1 MTHLPLKITKLFL
14 VFSTLFFMS
23 SCNLVG
29 TQKAGELN
37 DKGLQAMDNGE
48 LELAIDYF
56 SEALDQRI
64 IDKSV
69 KATCLRN
76 LAIAWEEFGNADSS
90 RYYSLAAA
98 EMIGKDTYEYDVYMA
113 DVSMIDGDIPAA
125 IRRLENAKVK
135 DGENMEVCNL
145 LGLIYLGEYGTDYID
160 YEQAAYYN
168 RKAYEQGESRAT
180 SYLLALSEYYLD
192 NNDVALEIFKEMQ
205 MKYPSF
211 IDAQYFEGVIYL
223 ENGEFE
229 KGVSVLED
237 LKTKD
242 ASYVEIVDQNIA
254 EFDPENFQEDDLSLE
269 MEVEE

>member
-1 MTHLPLKITKLFL
+1 MKQLHFNISSFILVGMALFVL
-14 VFSTLFFMS
+14 T
-23 SCNLVG
+23 SCNLLG
-29 TQKAGELN
+29 AQKAGELN
-37 DKGLQAMDNGE
+37 DKGLEAMDNGQ

-56 SEALDQRI
+56 SEALEQRI

-90 RYYSLAAA
+90 RHYSLAAA
-98 EMIGKDTYEYDVYMA
+98 ELIGEDTYEYEVYMA

-125 IRRLENAKVK
+125 IQRLQTAKIK
-135 DGENMEVCNL
+135 GGENMEVCNL

-192 NNDVALEIFKEMQ
+192 NNDVALEIFKRMQ
-205 MKYPSF
+205 TDYPSF
-211 IDAQYFEGVIYL
+211 TDAQYFEGIIYL

-229 KGVSVLED
+229 RGVAVLEE

-242 ASYVEIVDQNIA
+242 ADYIEIVDQNIA
-254 EFDPENFQEDDLSLE
+254 EFDPNNGLE
-269 MEVEE
+269 ELILEADIEQ